1 MKERAVQYHIRF
13 PVDLHAQLKDE
24 ANEQGIPL
32 HTLLLVLLAGAISFD
47 LKDE

>member
-1 MKERAVQYHIRF
+1 MRANPIQYHIRL
-13 PVDLHAQLKDE
+13 PVDLHAQLKAE

-47 LKDE
+47 LKDD